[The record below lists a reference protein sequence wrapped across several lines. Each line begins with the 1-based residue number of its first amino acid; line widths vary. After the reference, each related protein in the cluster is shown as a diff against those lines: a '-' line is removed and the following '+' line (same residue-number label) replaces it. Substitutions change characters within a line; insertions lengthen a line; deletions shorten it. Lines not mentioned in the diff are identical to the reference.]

1 MENTSL
7 KYDLFDVVR
16 VGLKWKKAILGFAIL
31 AALIASVY
39 YFLQK
44 TTYKAY
50 GSFFPASAVIS
61 GRINLMRE
69 TNQDWIDYFGGE
81 NEVDRATVV
90 GNSANV
96 ISFLID
102 SFKIAAHYDIDVN
115 DKNAGQK
122 VYKRFMKNFSIT
134 RSGFKHIEV
143 NFVDEDHE
151 LAAKVVNVAMNKTEE
166 HLRKLYIKINDELA
180 NAIAIRKDS
189 LTASLQSTTD
199 SLIAMRV
206 KYGIY
211 DLISPGRKGQTSFTP
226 KSSGAAYAEGLEVI
240 QNLEEIKD
248 RLAMDRAKYL
258 SLYNEFK
265 TATYAGIPMIHVTQ
279 WATPH
284 GPKAG
289 PFRTLGV
296 LSVFVISI
304 VFGLLLAVVIDLI
317 EKSKA
322 IRA

>member
-1 MENTSL
+1 M
-7 KYDLFDVVR
+7 
-16 VGLKWKKAILGFAIL
+16 
-31 AALIASVY
+31 
-39 YFLQK
+39 
-44 TTYKAY
+44 
-50 GSFFPASAVIS
+50 PA
-61 GRINLMRE
+61 
-69 TNQDWIDYFGGE
+69 
-81 NEVDRATVV
+81 
-90 GNSANV
+90 
-96 ISFLID
+96 
-102 SFKIAAHYDIDVN
+102 K
-115 DKNAGQK
+115 K

-265 TATYAGIPMIHVTQ
+265 NSYLCRYTYDTCYPMGNPTWSQ
-279 WATPH
+279 S
-284 GPKAG
+284 
-289 PFRTLGV
+289 RTV
-296 LSVFVISI
+296 SYPWRVERICDFYRIWTFTRCCDRSY
-304 VFGLLLAVVIDLI
+304 
-317 EKSKA
+317 
-322 IRA
+322 